1 MEQLDHLTSE
11 QLVGKFSTV
20 SNYAV
25 LVGERENKLFIRGNS
40 FLYRSTFWFVWL
52 DWSLLL
58 EKRRS
63 DNSRGNIIRWS
74 LHNQRKWKYKIWNM
88 RNVLCL
94 QWQFSGIELVWT
106 LSKYKILAGLLFLF
120 SGGRNMGVFPVT
132 CSITASFMS
141 AITLIGMPAE
151 IYTAG
156 TTTTVSSQ
164 ISDPS
169 VAPSC
174 YCWRPL

>member
-63 DNSRGNIIRWS
+63 DNARGNLIR
-74 LHNQRKWKYKIWNM
+74 
-88 RNVLCL
+88 
-94 QWQFSGIELVWT
+94 
-106 LSKYKILAGLLFLF
+106 
-120 SGGRNMGVFPVT
+120 
-132 CSITASFMS
+132 
-141 AITLIGMPAE
+141 
-151 IYTAG
+151 
-156 TTTTVSSQ
+156 
-164 ISDPS
+164 
-169 VAPSC
+169 
-174 YCWRPL
+174 